1 MRSYTRRNRTR
12 GAGYV
17 TSQQMFNP
25 DVLPPHTMT
34 PGVST
39 APTDLAVR
47 PVLNSTFKVGGSRR
61 RYRGGFSPSIMG
73 SFIDNAQRAIVP
85 LVFLTASQMM
95 PKKARNIFSLKSR
108 KSGSRRGGRRSR
120 R

>member
-25 DVLPPHTMT
+25 DVLPPHTTT

-47 PVLNSTFKVGGSRR
+47 PVLNSTFKVGGSR

-108 KSGSRRGGRRSR
+108 KSGGRRSR
-120 R
+120 RGSR